1 MSNPQSKINK
11 LIMAL
16 KVKGRIIKI
25 NTSQFYIE
33 DKDKVITKYIV
44 YETRPKDGEEI
55 YGKVNVLKYLVS
67 LYKEL
72 GESSG

>member
-1 MSNPQSKINK
+1 MNNVQSKINK

-16 KVKGRIIKI
+16 KVKGRVIKI

-44 YETRPKDGEEI
+44 YETNPKDGEDI
-55 YGKVNVLKYLVS
+55 YGKVNVLKYLVK
-67 LYKEL
+67 LYREL

>member
-1 MSNPQSKINK
+1 MSNIQSKINK
-11 LIMAL
+11 IVMAL

-25 NTSQFYIE
+25 NTSQFYLE

-44 YETRPKDGEEI
+44 YETHPKEGEEI
-55 YGKVNVLKYLVS
+55 YGKVNVLKYLVD
-67 LYKEL
+67 LYKEI